1 MFENSLSNTI
11 LISTIFNIAEIIK
24 KKYCKNQLGEICDFY
39 ADQATIKF
47 CITL

>member
-1 MFENSLSNTI
+1 M
-11 LISTIFNIAEIIK
+11 IFNLTEISVKLAK
-24 KKYCKNQLGEICDFY
+24 KNCKNQLGEICDFY